1 MLNKLLYAKDIIFET
16 YISRL
21 RQEEAKEN
29 AAALEVLNEEL
40 NQILDEKRRLTLLIS
55 KGCGEPVS
63 FRQKLIE
70 LEARENTLRYDISQK
85 SGDSITFRAVADARD
100 ALGDWKKDGDLDSL
114 FTEII
119 ESATVETGKCV
130 VFNLKC
136 GLNLTE
142 PLKEA

>member
-1 MLNKLLYAKDIIFET
+1 MPNKLLYAKDIIFET

-85 SGDSITFRAVADARD
+85 SGDSMTFWAMSDARD
-100 ALGDWKKDGDLDSL
+100 ALGNWKKGGDLDAL
-114 FTEII
+114 FTEIV
-119 ESATVETGKCV
+119 ESTTVETGKCV
-130 VFNLKC
+130 IFN
-136 GLNLTE
+136 
-142 PLKEA
+142 

>member
-85 SGDSITFRAVADARD
+85 S
-100 ALGDWKKDGDLDSL
+100 
-114 FTEII
+114 
-119 ESATVETGKCV
+119 
-130 VFNLKC
+130 
-136 GLNLTE
+136 
-142 PLKEA
+142 

>member
-1 MLNKLLYAKDIIFET
+1 MPAQGKKYHWVCSDHVVDKSVCSMKREREENIKNAFATMLNKLLYAKDIIFET

-85 SGDSITFRAVADARD
+85 S
-100 ALGDWKKDGDLDSL
+100 
-114 FTEII
+114 
-119 ESATVETGKCV
+119 
-130 VFNLKC
+130 
-136 GLNLTE
+136 
-142 PLKEA
+142 